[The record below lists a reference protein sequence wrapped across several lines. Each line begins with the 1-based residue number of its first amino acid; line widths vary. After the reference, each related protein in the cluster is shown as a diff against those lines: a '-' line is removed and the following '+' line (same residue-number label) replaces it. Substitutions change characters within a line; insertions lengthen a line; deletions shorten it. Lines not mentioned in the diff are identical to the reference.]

1 MIIAKKSGVTN
12 TNSEGDQLPK
22 EQWVD
27 LIRLRTKKAMEENEK
42 AAKEIWKQ
50 LKKLTDDLPPF

>member
-1 MIIAKKSGVTN
+1 MKMAKKSGVTN
-12 TNSEGDQLPK
+12 ANSEGDQLPK
-22 EQWVD
+22 ERWVD

-50 LKKLTDDLPPF
+50 LKKGAGGFSR

>member
-1 MIIAKKSGVTN
+1 MKIAKKSRVTN
-12 TNSEGDQLPK
+12 INSEGDQLPK